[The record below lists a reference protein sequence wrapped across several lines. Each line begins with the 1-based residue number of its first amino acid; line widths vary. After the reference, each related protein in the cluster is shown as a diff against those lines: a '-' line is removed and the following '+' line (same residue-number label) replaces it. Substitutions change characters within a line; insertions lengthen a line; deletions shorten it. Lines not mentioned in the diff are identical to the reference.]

1 MTPFQLRALDGNV
14 AHHGAIP
21 PGIDRLLA
29 ELISENERLSAQ
41 LKEAN
46 AKLAQKEST

>member
-14 AHHGAIP
+14 SKHKHVP
-21 PGIDRLLA
+21 PGIVKILDD
-29 ELISENERLSAQ
+29 LIADNERLSAQ
-41 LKEAN
+41 LAEAN